1 MKKFYLILLISFI
14 SYETQSQCNTYFNF
28 KEGAEYEMTHYSSKD
43 KVTGKSLSQILS
55 VEDNG
60 GVLTAQIKGT
70 AFDKKGEEIT
80 SMNFEYICDDGVLK
94 MDMNKF
100 IPKDMFGSDA
110 EIDFEMEGDYLELP
124 ENLEIGQSLKDGM
137 IEGKMTME
145 GNPAMA
151 NMGISV
157 KIFNRQVEAIE
168 DITTPAGS
176 FTCYKISYDM
186 ESSTKVMG
194 MNNKVT
200 MKGIDY
206 MSEGVGVIKTES
218 YNKKGDLSS
227 YSLLTGYK

>member
-1 MKKFYLILLISFI
+1 
-14 SYETQSQCNTYFNF
+14 
-28 KEGAEYEMTHYSSKD
+28 MTHYSGKD

-60 GVLTAQIKGT
+60 GILTALIKGT

-80 SMNFEYICDDGVLK
+80 SMNFEYICDEGVLK

-110 EIDFEMEGDYLELP
+110 DIEFEMEGDYLEFP
-124 ENLEIGQSLKDGM
+124 KSLEIGQSLKDGM
-137 IEGKMTME
+137 INGKMTME

-151 NMGISV
+151 NMALSV
-157 KIFNRQVEAIE
+157 KIFNRKVEARE

-194 MNNKVT
+194 MNNKVD

-206 MSEGVGVIKTES
+206 VSEGVGVIKTES
-218 YNKKGDLSS
+218 YNKKGNLSS

>member
-1 MKKFYLILLISFI
+1 
-14 SYETQSQCNTYFNF
+14 
-28 KEGAEYEMTHYSSKD
+28 MTHYSAKE

-60 GVLTAQIKGT
+60 GVLTAHIKGT
-70 AFDKKGEEIT
+70 AYDKKGEEIT

-100 IPKDMFGSDA
+100 IPKDMFGGDTDI
-110 EIDFEMEGDYLELP
+110 EFEMEGDYLEFPKSLDV
-124 ENLEIGQSLKDGM
+124 GQSLKDGM
-137 IEGKMTME
+137 INGKMTME

-151 NMGISV
+151 NMTLSV
-157 KIFNRQVEAIE
+157 KIFNRKVEAKE
-168 DITTPAGS
+168 DITTPAGN
-176 FTCYKISYDM
+176 FTCFKISYDM

-194 MNNKVT
+194 MNNKVNL
-200 MKGIDY
+200 KGIDY
-206 MSEGVGVIKTES
+206 VSEGIGVIKTES